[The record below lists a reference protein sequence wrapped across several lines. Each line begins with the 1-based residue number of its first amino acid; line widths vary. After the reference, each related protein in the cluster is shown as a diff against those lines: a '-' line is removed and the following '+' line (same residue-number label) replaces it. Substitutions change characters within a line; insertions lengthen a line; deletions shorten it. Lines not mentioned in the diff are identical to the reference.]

1 MLKFLHA
8 ADLHLDSPMHKL
20 EAYEGAPVEE
30 LRNATRRAF
39 ENLVRLAVSEGV
51 AFVVIAGDL
60 YDGDWQDYNTG
71 LHFTARMGRLREAGI
86 PVFLVSGNHDAAS
99 RITRTLRLPEGVR
112 LFPSDGPATFLLED
126 PEVAVHG
133 QSFASPAVRKDLA
146 SGYPEPV
153 AGRFNVGVLHT
164 CATGRDGH
172 EPYAPCSLETLR
184 DKGYDYWALGHVH
197 RREVLLEEP
206 LVVFPG
212 NTQGR
217 HVRET
222 GAKGCM
228 LVSVDDQGRAE
239 AAFRPLDAARWFVE
253 GIDASNASDAY
264 DVIDGAAARFEAL
277 LEENPGLP
285 LVVRVRIAGASRA
298 HEELASDVEQWTNEI
313 RAAALETGGGRLFVE
328 KVQVRTRN
336 PAAAGAGTA
345 ASGPVQE
352 LLRTLDEIGSDP
364 EALDSLGGVLDD
376 LQRKLPRE
384 LREAEGA
391 PAPGDPDWVR
401 EILEQVRPMLVRRLV
416 REGRSS

>member
-1 MLKFLHA
+1 MFTFLHA

-39 ENLVRLAVSEGV
+39 ENLVRLAVAEGV

-60 YDGDWQDYNTG
+60 YDGDWRDYNTG
-71 LHFTARMGRLREAGI
+71 LHFTAQMRRLREAGI
-86 PVFLVSGNHDAAS
+86 PVFLTAGNHDAAS

-112 LFPSDGPATFLLED
+112 LFPSDRPATFLLD
-126 PEVAVHG
+126 APEVAVHG
-133 QSFASPAVRKDLA
+133 QSFATPAVRKDLA

-153 AGRFNVGVLHT
+153 PGRFNVGILHT
-164 CATGRDGH
+164 CATGREGH

-184 DKGYDYWALGHVH
+184 DKGYGYWALGHVH
-197 RREVLLEEP
+197 RRETLLEDP
-206 LVVFPG
+206 PAVFPG

-228 LVSVDDQGRAE
+228 VVSVDDQGRAR
-239 AAFRPLDAARWFVE
+239 AAFHPLDAARWFE
-253 GIDASNASDAY
+253 EEIDASEAAGGY
-264 DVIDGAAARFEAL
+264 DVVDGAAARFEAL

-285 LVVRVRIAGASRA
+285 LVVRVRITGASRA
-298 HEELASDVEQWTNEI
+298 HEELASDLEQWTNEV

-328 KVQVRTRN
+328 KVQVRTG
-336 PAAAGAGTA
+336 ATVDAGPGSAS
-345 ASGPVQE
+345 SGPVQE

-364 EALDSLGGVLDD
+364 EALDSLGLVLDD
-376 LQRKLPRE
+376 LRRKLPRE
-384 LREAEGA
+384 LKEAEGA

-401 EILEQVRPMLVRRLV
+401 EVLEQVRPMLVRRLV
-416 REGRSS
+416 RKEPSP

>member
-1 MLKFLHA
+1 MFTFLHA

-30 LRNATRRAF
+30 LRHATRRAL

-51 AFVVIAGDL
+51 AFVVVAGDL
-60 YDGDWQDYNTG
+60 YDGDWRDYNTG
-71 LHFTARMGRLREAGI
+71 LHFTAQMGKLRDAGI

-99 RITRTLRLPEGVR
+99 RITRTLRLPEGVH
-112 LFPSDGPATFLLED
+112 LFPSDRPDTLLLDD

-146 SGYPEPV
+146 AGYPGRVP
-153 AGRFNVGVLHT
+153 GRFNVGLLHT
-164 CATGRDGH
+164 CATGREGH

-222 GAKGCM
+222 GAKGCVA
-228 LVSVDDQGRAE
+228 VSVDDRGRAR
-239 AAFRPLDAARWFVE
+239 ASFRPLDAARWFVE
-253 GIDASNASDAY
+253 EIDASEAAGGY
-264 DVIDGAAARFEAL
+264 DVIDGAAERFEAL

-285 LVVRVRIAGASRA
+285 LVVRVRITGASPA
-298 HEELASDVEQWTNEI
+298 HEALASDVEQWTNEV
-313 RAAALETGGGRLFVE
+313 RAAALETGGGRIFVE
-328 KVQVRTRN
+328 KVQVRTRT
-336 PAAAGAGTA
+336 PATAGTGAA
-345 ASGPVQE
+345 ASGPVRE
-352 LLRTLDEIGSDP
+352 LLRVLDEIGSDP
-364 EALDSLGGVLDD
+364 EALVSLGGVLDD

-384 LREAEGA
+384 LREVEGA
-391 PAPGDPDWVR
+391 PAPDDPDWVR
-401 EILEQVRPMLVRRLV
+401 AVLDQVRPMLVRRLV
-416 REGRSS
+416 REERSE